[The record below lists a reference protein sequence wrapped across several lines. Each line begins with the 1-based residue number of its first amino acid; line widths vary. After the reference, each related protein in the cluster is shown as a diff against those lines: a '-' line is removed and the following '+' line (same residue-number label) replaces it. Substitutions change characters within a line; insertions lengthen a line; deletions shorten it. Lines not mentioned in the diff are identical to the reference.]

1 MKLKTFLCV
10 LTASLLMSTM
20 EVCLKFSNVNLD
32 VFQMTFARFMMG
44 GLVLLP
50 FAFAQMKRNNISLTG
65 SDMLYLLGL
74 GFLCICV
81 SMIFFQLGVMGARA
95 STTAIIFCTNPVFTM
110 IFASLL
116 VSERFTKFKLLAIF
130 LSAIGLVFIVNPF
143 GDMSG
148 NTYLGMFYTF
158 FSAAVFG
165 LYSALGKR
173 RIGKLGGMTQ
183 TALSFIFG
191 SLMLLVIMLI
201 AGMTPLPKLTA
212 GEIPMLL
219 YIGIGIT
226 GVGYLAYFKAIEYSD
241 ASTGSV
247 VFFMKPV
254 FAPIVAFLLAGEN
267 IPLAMMIGIVF
278 MLCGSY
284 IILAKT

>member
-32 VFQMTFARFMMG
+32 AFQMTFARFMMG

-50 FAFAQMKRNNISLTG
+50 FAFAHMKRNNISLTR
-65 SDMLYLLGL
+65 SDMLYLMGL

-116 VSERFTKFKLLAIF
+116 VSERFTKFKLLAIV
-130 LSAIGLVFIVNPF
+130 LSAIGLAFIVNPF

-158 FSAAVFG
+158 LSAAVFG

-183 TALSFIFG
+183 TALSFVLG

-201 AGMTPLPKLTA
+201 WGMTPLPKLTA

-241 ASTGSV
+241 ASTASV

-254 FAPIVAFLLAGEN
+254 FVPIFAFLLASEN

-284 IILAKT
+284 ILMVKN